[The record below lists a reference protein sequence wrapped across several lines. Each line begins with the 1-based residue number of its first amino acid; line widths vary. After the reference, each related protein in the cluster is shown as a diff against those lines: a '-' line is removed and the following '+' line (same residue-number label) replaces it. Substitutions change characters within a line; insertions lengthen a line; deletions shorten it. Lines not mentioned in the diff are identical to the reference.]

1 MTGLDPERG
10 EPVTYGVTVSGQRGT
25 IRLQNERY
33 EFTLQD
39 LSDPDFRLPGLDP
52 MPLEPVTLESL
63 YQNNTGPLRINY
75 LTYPQVGDATQTVE
89 LLLSGV
95 LVCMS
100 ACALLPVVPAI
111 HTEAEMQKME
121 TLVALGAT
129 DGQILAVLFLE
140 VWMLLIFSGVLGS
153 LLGMGLSAWAASP
166 GDACAGCSGS
176 ASAAAWLPVQYSGRS
191 SGGYA
196 ARLAAERWEGRATK
210 PAGCARRPPR
220 HDGQRQAW
228 VSPSLDAPLLP

>member
-1 MTGLDPERG
+1 M
-10 EPVTYGVTVSGQRGT
+10 TYGVTVSGQRGT

-111 HTEAEMQKME
+111 HTEAEAKNG

-153 LLGMGLSAWAASP
+153 LLGMGLSAWVLPQVMHVPVAVDLHRLLLGYLCNIAAVLVGAMLPAWQLRDGKGVQRSLRAAP
-166 GDACAGCSGS
+166 G
-176 ASAAAWLPVQYSGRS
+176 AA
-191 SGGYA
+191 
-196 ARLAAERWEGRATK
+196 
-210 PAGCARRPPR
+210 PP
-220 HDGQRQAW
+220 
-228 VSPSLDAPLLP
+228 